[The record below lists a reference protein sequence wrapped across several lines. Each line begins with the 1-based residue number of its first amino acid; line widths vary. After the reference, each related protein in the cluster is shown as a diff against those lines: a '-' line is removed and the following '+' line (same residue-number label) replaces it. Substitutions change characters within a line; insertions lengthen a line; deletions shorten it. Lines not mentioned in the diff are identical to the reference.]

1 MNKIPL
7 IVIVGPTAVG
17 KTALSI
23 KVAKAVNGEIISGD
37 AIQVYRGMDIGS
49 AKVTQ
54 EEMEG
59 IPHHLID
66 ILNPD
71 EAYSAAQ
78 FKAHAEKLIED
89 IYSRGKTPMIVGGTG
104 LYIQSVLYEYEFTE
118 EDKALKQELMQRFE
132 RLDKDTL
139 YNLLIEKDPKAA
151 AQIHM
156 NNRQRVLR
164 ALTYYEMHH
173 KSITDQKKSQTLSS
187 KYDTFIIGL
196 NMPRPILYDRINHRV
211 LLMIEQGLVQEVST
225 LLSKGYR
232 EKQSMTAIGYKEIIP
247 YIDGEVSLNQAVES
261 LQQNSR
267 NFAKRQ
273 LTWFNNQMKI
283 DWFDTDD
290 LSVQT
295 ITDQIMTNIK
305 GNYNDKFR

>member
-23 KVAKAVNGEIISGD
+23 EIAKAVNGEIISGD

-49 AKVTQ
+49 AKITQ

-78 FKAHAEKLIED
+78 FKVHAEKLIED

-104 LYIQSVLYEYEFTE
+104 LYIQSVLYEYEFVE
-118 EDKALKQELMQRFE
+118 EDQALKKELMDHYE
-132 RLDKDTL
+132 SLDKETL
-139 YNLLIEKDPKAA
+139 YRMLTEKDTKAA
-151 AQIHM
+151 SQIHI

-173 KSITDQKKSQTLSS
+173 KSITDQKKSHTLSS
-187 KYDTFIIGL
+187 KYDTYVIGL
-196 NMPRPILYDRINHRV
+196 NMPRPTLYDRINRRV
-211 LLMIEQGLVQEVST
+211 LLMVEQGLVQEVKT
-225 LLSKGYR
+225 LISKGYR
-232 EKQSMTAIGYKEIIP
+232 QSQSMTAIGYKEMIP
-247 YIDGEVSLNQAVES
+247 YIDGEVSLNQAIEH

-273 LTWFNNQMKI
+273 LTWFNNQMTI
-283 DWFDTDD
+283 EWFDTSELTIESIVEQIAANIQRDD
-290 LSVQT
+290 
-295 ITDQIMTNIK
+295 
-305 GNYNDKFR
+305 NDEFS

>member
-23 KVAKAVNGEIISGD
+23 EVAKAVNGEIISGD

-49 AKVTQ
+49 AKITH

-66 ILNPD
+66 ILDPD

-104 LYIQSVLYEYEFTE
+104 LYIQSILYEYEFVE
-118 EDKALKQELMQRFE
+118 EDNALK
-132 RLDKDTL
+132 KDILCKLEQYNKETL
-139 YNLLIEKDPKAA
+139 YAMLKDRDPKAA

-290 LSVQT
+290 LSVET

>member
-23 KVAKAVNGEIISGD
+23 EVAKAVNGEIISGD

-49 AKVTQ
+49 AKITH

-66 ILNPD
+66 ILDPD

-104 LYIQSVLYEYEFTE
+104 LYIQSVLYEYEFVE
-118 EDKALKQELMQRFE
+118 EDNALK
-132 RLDKDTL
+132 KDILCKLEQYNKETL
-139 YNLLIEKDPKAA
+139 YAMLKDRDPKAA

-290 LSVQT
+290 LSVET

>member
-23 KVAKAVNGEIISGD
+23 EIAKAVNGEIISGD

-49 AKVTQ
+49 AKITQ

-71 EAYSAAQ
+71 ETYSAAQ
-78 FKAHAEKLIED
+78 FKVHAEKLIED

-104 LYIQSVLYEYEFTE
+104 LYIQSVLYEYEFVE
-118 EDKALKQELMQRFE
+118 EDQALKKELMDHYDS
-132 RLDKDTL
+132 LDKETL
-139 YNLLIEKDPKAA
+139 YRLLTEKDTKAA
-151 AQIHM
+151 SQIHI

-173 KSITDQKKSQTLSS
+173 KSITDQKKSHTLSS
-187 KYDTFIIGL
+187 KYDTYIIGL
-196 NMPRPILYDRINHRV
+196 NMPRPTLYDRINRRV
-211 LLMIEQGLVQEVST
+211 LLMVEQGLVQEVKT
-225 LLSKGYR
+225 LISKGYR
-232 EKQSMTAIGYKEIIP
+232 QSQSMTAIGYKEMIP
-247 YIDGEVSLNQAVES
+247 YIDGEVSLNQAIEN

-273 LTWFNNQMKI
+273 LTWFNNQMTI
-283 DWFDTDD
+283 EWFDTSELTIESIVEQITANIQRDD
-290 LSVQT
+290 
-295 ITDQIMTNIK
+295 
-305 GNYNDKFR
+305 NDEFS

>member
-23 KVAKAVNGEIISGD
+23 EVAKAVNGEIISGD

-49 AKVTQ
+49 AKITE
-54 EEMEG
+54 EEMDG

-66 ILNPD
+66 IKNPD
-71 EAYSAAQ
+71 ETYSAAE
-78 FKAHAEKLIED
+78 FKTHAEYLIED
-89 IYSRGKTPMIVGGTG
+89 IYNRGKIPMIVGGTG
-104 LYIQSVLYEYEFTE
+104 LYIQSVLYEYEFVE
-118 EDKALKQELMQRFE
+118 EDKNKKAKLMDQYE
-132 RLDKDTL
+132 QYDKDAL
-139 YNLLIEKDPKAA
+139 YEILLNKDPLAA
-151 AQIHM
+151 EQIHK

-164 ALTYYEMHH
+164 AITYFDMHE
-173 KSITDQKKSQTLSS
+173 KSITNQKKSQTLSS
-187 KYDTFIIGL
+187 KYDTLIIGL
-196 NMPRPILYDRINHRV
+196 NMPRPKLYDRINHRV
-211 LLMIEQGLVQEVST
+211 LLMIEQGIVQEVST

-273 LTWFNNQMKI
+273 LTWFNNQMAI
-283 DWFDTDD
+283 EWFDTSE
-290 LSVQT
+290 LT
-295 ITDQIMTNIK
+295 IGAIVEQITTNIK
-305 GNYNDKFR
+305 GNYNDEYS

>member
-23 KVAKAVNGEIISGD
+23 EVAKAVNGEIISGD

-49 AKVTQ
+49 AKITQ

-71 EAYSAAQ
+71 EPYSAAQ

-89 IYSRGKTPMIVGGTG
+89 IYNRGKTPMIVGGTG
-104 LYIQSVLYEYEFTE
+104 LYIQSVLYEYEFVE
-118 EDKALKQELMQRFE
+118 EDNTLK
-132 RLDKDTL
+132 KDILCKLEQYNKETL
-139 YNLLIEKDPKAA
+139 YAMLKDRDPKAA

-290 LSVQT
+290 LSVET

-305 GNYNDKFR
+305 GNYNDKFG

>member
-23 KVAKAVNGEIISGD
+23 EVAKAVNGEIISGD

-49 AKVTQ
+49 AKITH

-66 ILNPD
+66 ILDPD
-71 EAYSAAQ
+71 EVYSAAQ

-104 LYIQSVLYEYEFTE
+104 LYIQSVLYEYEFVE
-118 EDKALKQELMQRFE
+118 EDNALK
-132 RLDKDTL
+132 KDILCKLEQYNKETL
-139 YNLLIEKDPKAA
+139 YAMLKDRDPKAA

-290 LSVQT
+290 LSVET
-295 ITDQIMTNIK
+295 ITDQITTNIK

>member
-305 GNYNDKFR
+305 GNYNDKFG

>member
-1 MNKIPL
+1 MNKIQL

-23 KVAKAVNGEIISGD
+23 EVAKAVNGEIISGD

-49 AKVTQ
+49 AKITQ

-71 EAYSAAQ
+71 EPYSAAQ

-89 IYSRGKTPMIVGGTG
+89 IYNRGKTPMIVGGTG
-104 LYIQSVLYEYEFTE
+104 LYIQSVLYEYEFVE
-118 EDKALKQELMQRFE
+118 EDNALK
-132 RLDKDTL
+132 KDILCKLEQYNKETL
-139 YNLLIEKDPKAA
+139 YAMLKDRDPKAA

-290 LSVQT
+290 LSVET

-305 GNYNDKFR
+305 GNYNDKFG

>member
-23 KVAKAVNGEIISGD
+23 EVAKAVNGEIISGD

-49 AKVTQ
+49 AKITH

-66 ILNPD
+66 ILDPD

-89 IYSRGKTPMIVGGTG
+89 IFSRGKTPMIVGGTG
-104 LYIQSVLYEYEFTE
+104 LYIQSVLYEYEFVE
-118 EDKALKQELMQRFE
+118 EDNALK
-132 RLDKDTL
+132 KDILCKLEQYNKETL
-139 YNLLIEKDPKAA
+139 YAMLKDKDPKAA
-151 AQIHM
+151 AQIHL

-290 LSVQT
+290 LSVET

>member
-23 KVAKAVNGEIISGD
+23 EVAKAVNGEIISGD

-49 AKVTQ
+49 AKITQ

-104 LYIQSVLYEYEFTE
+104 LYIQSVLYEYEFEE
-118 EDKALKQELMQRFE
+118 EDNALK
-132 RLDKDTL
+132 KDILCKLEQYNKETL
-139 YNLLIEKDPKAA
+139 YAMLKDKDPKAA
-151 AQIHM
+151 ALIHM

-173 KSITDQKKSQTLSS
+173 KSITDQKKSQTLSP

-305 GNYNDKFR
+305 GNYNDKFG